1 MAEGNGTGRM
11 DRIERT
17 LELLAEHQVKLE
29 QNQEEFQRDLKQ
41 LLTAQVIQGDQLSE
55 LRKTVEENARRIGQ
69 HDREMAE
76 LRAHGKD
83 IDSRIAALVSAI
95 GQLISRPRD

>member
-17 LELLAEHQVKLE
+17 LEMLAEHQVKLE
-29 QNQEEFQRDLKQ
+29 QNQEAFQRDLKQ

-55 LRKTVEENARRIGQ
+55 LRNGIRHSRTVG
-69 HDREMAE
+69 
-76 LRAHGKD
+76 D
-83 IDSRIAALVSAI
+83 IVRKEGEAAILWFQTALKQ
-95 GQLISRPRD
+95 QL